1 MRQLLERDGAY
12 ACIYFLDRNFSV
24 NGIPNHEKYHNKYDS
39 RLGYGELTVIFALYS
54 RFKFI
59 FCHCGIKKLAKIILY
74 TKLFYKFVHAIII
87 AIIVR
92 KYL

>member
-1 MRQLLERDGAY
+1 MLAY
-12 ACIYFLDRNFSV
+12 IFLIEIFQATVSR
-24 NGIPNHEKYHNKYDS
+24 IMKKYHNKYDS